1 MSAFTH
7 PNILSL
13 LGVVLRGKQYLLR
26 VLNKFHELILI
37 WLSQKA
43 TLVRWWCLSLC
54 RTVIWL
60 SCWGARGKPMMMWM
74 KTKYRSWRRNI
85 CFGWPYKLP
94 GGWGIWLPRDSFT
107 GTWPAG
113 TVWFRRG
120 PPSKLLTLEWAGMS
134 TPVTTIRLVKPK
146 PTLFVPLWRF
156 LLQIGGSRLLPVRWM
171 SPESVVYGRFTLESD
186 IWSFGVVLWEIYSFG
201 KQPYYGHSN
210 EEVVKLILD
219 GIMLIPPEECP
230 SLICELMKNCWKT
243 EPRHRITFPNICDK
257 LELTY
262 EKFVECEPDQ
272 YTIENEVKKFKP
284 STLNKS
290 LPRPPR
296 LPMLAQEDLV
306 DAQGYLLPKEVKE
319 PAQYLETL
327 PDWRRTGGR
336 KDDNPKRIVWP
347 DAGDYLGI
355 DIWTMR
361 LRICLRLNWTESR

>member
-1 MSAFTH
+1 M
-7 PNILSL
+7 
-13 LGVVLRGKQYLLR
+13 
-26 VLNKFHELILI
+26 
-37 WLSQKA
+37 
-43 TLVRWWCLSLC
+43 
-54 RTVIWL
+54 
-60 SCWGARGKPMMMWM
+60 
-74 KTKYRSWRRNI
+74 
-85 CFGWPYKLP
+85 
-94 GGWGIWLPRDSFT
+94 
-107 GTWPAG
+107 
-113 TVWFRRG
+113 
-120 PPSKLLTLEWAGMS
+120 
-134 TPVTTIRLVKPK
+134 
-146 PTLFVPLWRF
+146 
-156 LLQIGGSRLLPVRWM
+156 QIGGSRLLPVRWM

-284 STLNKS
+284 STMNKS

-327 PDWRRTGGR
+327 PD
-336 KDDNPKRIVWP
+336 
-347 DAGDYLGI
+347 
-355 DIWTMR
+355 
-361 LRICLRLNWTESR
+361 